1 MQDEIFGPI
10 LPVIEYDETQAI
22 AIINQRPKPL
32 ALYLFS
38 RDKIFRTEF
47 CRKPH
52 LAAFVS
58 TTVLC
63 RLLSH
68 LYHLAALVIAALV
81 AITVKLVL
89 IPSPITKC
97 VEQIFPARPQ
107 LAICS
112 I

>member
-10 LPVIEYDETQAI
+10 LPVIEYDDLTEAI
-22 AIINQRPKPL
+22 AVINQGQNL
-32 ALYLFS
+32 WLCTYFLEI
-38 RDKIFRTEF
+38 KIFRIEF

-68 LYHLAALVIAALV
+68 LYHLVVSVIAALV
-81 AITVKLVL
+81 AITVKLV
-89 IPSPITKC
+89 
-97 VEQIFPARPQ
+97 
-107 LAICS
+107 
-112 I
+112 